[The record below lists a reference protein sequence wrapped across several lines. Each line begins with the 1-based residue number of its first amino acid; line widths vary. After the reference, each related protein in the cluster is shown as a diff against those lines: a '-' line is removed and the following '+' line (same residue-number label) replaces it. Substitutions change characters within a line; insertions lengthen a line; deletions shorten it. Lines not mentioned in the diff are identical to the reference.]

1 MYQSLLETRSWRPA
15 FNSSDS
21 ARIVTDEVGSGRLDR
36 AAVRAVM
43 EAAGQPAGPRR
54 VPWPAG
60 LTDREVDVLRL
71 LAAGHGNRSIART
84 LNVSEATV
92 RTHALNIYGKT
103 TVHSRAGI
111 GLFAIE
117 HDLISLAKDQP
128 NG

>member
-1 MYQSLLETRSWRPA
+1 
-15 FNSSDS
+15 
-21 ARIVTDEVGSGRLDR
+21 
-36 AAVRAVM
+36 M

-54 VPWPAG
+54 LGWPAG
-60 LTDREVDVLRL
+60 LTDREVEVLRL
-71 LAAGHGNRSIART
+71 LAAGHSNRSIASALR
-84 LNVSEATV
+84 VSEATV

-103 TVHSRAGI
+103 GVHSRAGV